1 MNCVS
6 RGAARRPLTV
16 AEADQA
22 LARHPNGRATLLP
35 GLSVA
40 AAHRRPSRDH
50 SIRGHPSHH
59 SGGWPVWAWA
69 GDGER
74 RRAVGRHGRHWS
86 RDHFACADRH
96 RYSRENVSNRVEDEK
111 DHSESASLAWNCAE
125 AHVGRLGRASAERQ
139 MAPVLGDLDHS

>member
-6 RGAARRPLTV
+6 RGVARRPLTF

-50 SIRGHPSHH
+50 STRGHPSHH
-59 SGGWPVWAWA
+59 SGGWLVWARA
-69 GDGER
+69 GEGER
-74 RRAVGRHGRHWS
+74 RRSVGRCGS

-111 DHSESASLAWNCAE
+111 DHSESASLAWNCGE
-125 AHVGRLGRASAERQ
+125 ACVGRLGRASAERQ
-139 MAPVLGDLDHS
+139 MAPVVGDLDHS